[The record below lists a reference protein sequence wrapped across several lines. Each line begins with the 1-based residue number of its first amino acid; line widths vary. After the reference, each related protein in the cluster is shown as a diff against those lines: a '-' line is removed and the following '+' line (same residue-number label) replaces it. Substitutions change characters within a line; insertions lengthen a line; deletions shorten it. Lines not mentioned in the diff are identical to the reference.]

1 RQLGIGTPIA
11 AVDGL
16 TRPDHLAE
24 GLARNLKVSTNQK
37 SNLFSP
43 GDEMVIT
50 IKNETG
56 VDLFIELV
64 GTSARG
70 RKVALTKQVLPLK
83 NGSVY
88 RFPETGSI
96 KIQPQLGTE
105 FITGVIRECLK
116 CRADVV
122 RETF

>member
-1 RQLGIGTPIA
+1 
-11 AVDGL
+11 
-16 TRPDHLAE
+16 
-24 GLARNLKVSTNQK
+24 
-37 SNLFSP
+37 
-43 GDEMVIT
+43 MVIS

-105 FITGVIRECLK
+105 FITVFASPQQFSPGVLLRGKNVNDRFVHDFYNFADDQHRLK
-116 CRADVV
+116 NNPSQLIKKTISI
-122 RETF
+122 ETR